1 MKNLMR
7 IKIKTLGP
15 GLHPSQVVVGL
26 ETRTGEEA
34 LVVDRGHI
42 EGDFIDIGWPVLS
55 PIRRAGMIA
64 RSYTI
69 VCQDCSMPWRWRVA
83 TAGMRAC

>member
-1 MKNLMR
+1 MR

-42 EGDFIDIGWPVLS
+42 EGDFIDIGWPVGQSDGYYLVELPS
-55 PIRRAGMIA
+55 ETFRG
-64 RSYTI
+64 S
-69 VCQDCSMPWRWRVA
+69 WRVWVNSNNLLLDDIRPRKFA
-83 TAGMRAC
+83 